1 MDSIDKLI
9 LNEVQDGIPIEK
21 NPFKDIAIKL
31 DITEDEI
38 IKRINKLKQKGY
50 IRRFGGIFDS
60 QSLGIKSTLVAVKSK
75 DVENT
80 SKIINEYS
88 GVTHN
93 YQRKDD
99 YNIWFTLMASSA
111 EELENIL
118 KEIKERIKCED
129 IISLSC
135 VNKHKVKVYLD
146 FDNKG

>member
-9 LNEVQDGIPIEK
+9 LNEVQNGIPLEK
-21 NPFKDIAIKL
+21 NPFRNIADKLNIK
-31 DITEDEI
+31 EDEI
-38 IKRINKLKQKGY
+38 VKRINELKEKGY

-60 QSLGIKSTLVAVKSK
+60 QSLGIKSTLVAVKAK
-75 DVENT
+75 DIENT

-93 YQRKDD
+93 YQRDDD
-99 YNIWFTLMASSA
+99 YNIWFTLMASSK

-118 KEIKERIKCED
+118 KEIKNRIRCED

-135 VNKHKVKVYLD
+135 VNRHKVKVYLD

>member
-1 MDSIDKLI
+1 MDNIDKLI

-21 NPFKDIAIKL
+21 NPFKNISNKL
-31 DITEDEI
+31 NITEDEI
-38 IKRINKLKQKGY
+38 VERINRLKQNGY

-60 QSLGIKSTLVAVKSK
+60 QRIGIKSTLVAVKSK

-93 YQRKDD
+93 YQRDDD
-99 YNIWFTLMASSA
+99 YNIWFTLMASSK
-111 EELENIL
+111 EELENIF

-129 IISLSC
+129 MISLSC
-135 VNKHKVKVYLD
+135 INKHKVKVYLD